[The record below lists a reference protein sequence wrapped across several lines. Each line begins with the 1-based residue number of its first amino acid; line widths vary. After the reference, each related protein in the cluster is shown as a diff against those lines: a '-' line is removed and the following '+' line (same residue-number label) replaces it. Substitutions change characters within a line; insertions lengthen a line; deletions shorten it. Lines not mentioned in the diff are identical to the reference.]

1 MNVAK
6 NIEKVCRKCADS
18 ICIIEGDN
26 HLTFRQVEERASR
39 LARYFVS
46 AGVKLGDRI
55 AIFQVNCFQ
64 FAEMVYAIEKVGA
77 SIVTLNFRLRGEE
90 TKHILNNSAAK
101 VLIVGDRYV
110 DMIQSIRSEIPSV
123 EHILCMGEEKPDT
136 EPYEKALVAQ
146 STEFFEPLPVED
158 DEVACIIY
166 TSGTTGLPKG
176 AMITHANMLTPLTD
190 TYTFGLGTLLINVP
204 MYHIAGIVSIS
215 LPLYRGDTMI
225 ILPAFDAGVF
235 LEIVEKE
242 KVNTT
247 YMVPTMLQAVLDHLD
262 FEKRNTDSLTHIC
275 YGASPMPVN
284 LLLRAKEVLKADFT
298 NFFGMTETTGIVAV
312 LGPEDHYL
320 EGDNETVDQKI
331 RRLSGIGRSIPE
343 GDARI
348 VDDNDRELA
357 RGEVGEIISRSPKVM
372 KGYWRNEK
380 ATAEALKGGWM
391 HTGDLAS
398 MDEDGYM
405 YLSGRKKDMIIRGGE
420 NIYPVEIEAVL
431 HKHPKIEEAAVIGVP
446 DEYWGE
452 VVKAVIVLKLGKQA
466 TEEEIIE
473 YCRDRMA
480 SYKKPAVVEFRDAL
494 PKNAMQKVL
503 KTVLRE
509 EALKKKGV

>member
-1 MNVAK
+1 MNIAK
-6 NIEKVCRKCADS
+6 FFERTCRECADKV
-18 ICIIEGDN
+18 CIIEGN
-26 HLTFRQVEERASR
+26 NRLTFRQVEERASR
-39 LARYFVS
+39 LAAYFTNI
-46 AGVKLGDRI
+46 GVKPGDRV

-77 SIVTLNFRLRGEE
+77 IIVTLNFRLRGEE
-90 TKHILNNSAAK
+90 TKYILNNSEAK

-110 DMIQSIRSEIPSV
+110 EMINSIRNEIPSV
-123 EHILCMGEEKPDT
+123 QFVLCIGKGMPGTVNYETVLSSQPT
-136 EPYEKALVAQ
+136 ELFRPVA
-146 STEFFEPLPVED
+146 TKED
-158 DEVACIIY
+158 DVACIIY

-176 AMITHANMLTPLTD
+176 AMITHANLLTPLTD
-190 TYTFGLGTLLINVP
+190 TYTFGPGTLLINVP
-204 MYHIAGIVSIS
+204 MYHIAGIVSIV

-225 ILPAFDAGVF
+225 ILPAFEASLF

-242 KVNTT
+242 QVNTT
-247 YMVPTMLQAVLDHLD
+247 YLVPTMLQAVLDHPD
-262 FEKRNTDSLTHIC
+262 FEKRDASSLKHIG

-284 LLLRAKEVLKADFT
+284 LLLRAMNALKADFT

-320 EGDNETVDQKI
+320 EGPQETIDKKVH
-331 RRLSGIGRSIPE
+331 RLSGVGRAIPE
-343 GDARI
+343 GEARI
-348 VDDNDRELA
+348 ADNDDRELP
-357 RGEVGEIISRSPKVM
+357 RGEVGEIITRSPKVM
-372 KGYWRNEK
+372 KGYWRNEE
-380 ATAEALKGGWM
+380 ATTEALRGGWM

-405 YLSGRKKDMIIRGGE
+405 YLRGRKKDMIIRGGE

-431 HKHPKIEEAAVIGVP
+431 HKHPKVEEAAVIGVP

-452 VVKAVIVLKLGKQA
+452 VVKAVIVLKRGMHA

-473 YCRDRMA
+473 YCRERLA
-480 SYKKPAVVEFRDAL
+480 SYKKPSLVEFRDSL

-503 KTVLRE
+503 KNVLRE
-509 EALKKKGV
+509 EAIKKS

>member
-1 MNVAK
+1 MNVAV
-6 NIEKVCRKCADS
+6 NIEKTCRDFS
-18 ICIIEGDN
+18 ERMCIIEGE
-26 HLTFRQVEERASR
+26 HRLTFRQVEERANR
-39 LARYFVS
+39 LARYLVS
-46 AGVKLGDRI
+46 AGVKPGDRV

-77 SIVTLNFRLRGEE
+77 IIVTLNFRLRGEE
-90 TKHILNNSAAK
+90 TKYILNNCEAR

-110 DMIQSIRSEIPSV
+110 EMIDSIRSEIPSI
-123 EHILCMGEEKPDT
+123 EHILCMGQDKADIEHYEAILSSQPEELFPAV
-136 EPYEKALVAQ
+136 PMN
-146 STEFFEPLPVED
+146 D
-158 DEVACIIY
+158 DDVACIIY

-176 AMITHANMLTPLTD
+176 AMMTHANLLTPITD
-190 TYTFGLGTLLINVP
+190 TYTFHSGTLLINVP

-225 ILPAFDAGVF
+225 ILPAFDPGMF
-235 LEIVEKE
+235 LEIVERE

-247 YMVPTMLQAVLDHLD
+247 YLVPTMLQAVLDHPD
-262 FEKRNTDSLTHIC
+262 FAKRDTSSLRQIG

-284 LLLRAKEVLKADFT
+284 LLLRAKEALRAEFT

-320 EGDNETVDQKI
+320 EGDKKTVERKI
-331 RRLSGIGRSIPE
+331 LRLSGIGRSIPE
-343 GDARI
+343 GEVRI
-348 VDDNDRELA
+348 VDDNDNDLPT
-357 RGEVGEIISRSPKVM
+357 GEVGEIVARSPKVM

-380 ATAEALKGGWM
+380 ATAETMRGGWL

-398 MDEDGYM
+398 MDEHGYM

-420 NIYPVEIEAVL
+420 NIYPVEIESVL
-431 HKHPKIEEAAVIGVP
+431 HKHPKVEEAAVIGIP
-446 DEYWGE
+446 DDYWGE
-452 VVKAVIVLKLGKQA
+452 VVKALLVLKPGERA

-473 YCRDRMA
+473 YCRDRLA
-480 SYKKPAVVEFRDAL
+480 SYKKPSIVEFRDSL
-494 PKNAMQKVL
+494 PKNVMQKVL

-509 EALKKKGV
+509 EAVKK

>member
-1 MNVAK
+1 MNVGT
-6 NIEKVCRKCADS
+6 NIERTCRDYPDKE
-18 ICIIEGDN
+18 CIIEGDRR
-26 HLTFRQVEERASR
+26 LTFRQVEERASR
-39 LARYFVS
+39 LARYFVNV
-46 AGVKLGDRI
+46 GVKPGDRI

-77 SIVTLNFRLRGEE
+77 IIVTLNFRLRGEE
-90 TKHILNNSAAK
+90 TRYILNNSEAK

-110 DMIQSIRSEIPSV
+110 EMIESIRPEIPSV
-123 EHILCMGEEKPDT
+123 EHILCMGEEKAGT
-136 EPYEKALVAQ
+136 EPYEKALSSQ
-146 STEFFEPLPVED
+146 SPEVFSPLPMAD
-158 DEVACIIY
+158 DDTACIIY

-176 AMITHANMLTPLTD
+176 AMITHANILTPLTD
-190 TYTFGLGTLLINVP
+190 TYTFGPGTLLINVP

-215 LPLYRGDTMI
+215 LPLYRGDTII
-225 ILPAFDAGVF
+225 ILPAFEAGVF
-235 LEIVEKE
+235 LEIVERE

-247 YMVPTMLQAVLDHLD
+247 YLVPTMLQAVLDHPD
-262 FEKRNTDSLTHIC
+262 FAKRNTDSLAHIG

-320 EGDNETVDQKI
+320 EGDKETVDKKI
-331 RRLSGIGRSIPE
+331 HRLSGVGRSIPE
-343 GDARI
+343 GEARI
-348 VDDNDRELA
+348 VDNNDLELP
-357 RGEVGEIISRSPKVM
+357 RGEVGEIVSRSPKVM

-391 HTGDLAS
+391 RTGDLAS

-431 HKHPKIEEAAVIGVP
+431 HRHPKIEEAAVIGVP

-452 VVKAVIVLKLGKQA
+452 IVKAVIVLKKEEHA
-466 TEEEIIE
+466 TEEEIVE
-473 YCRDRMA
+473 YCRKRMA
-480 SYKKPAVVEFRDAL
+480 SYKKPTVVEFRESL

-503 KTVLRE
+503 KTVLRD
-509 EALKKKGV
+509 EAVRTKH